1 MEGEVSLQLPDD
13 AAALSP
19 SVRARAEQG
28 RDEFAQAV
36 LAGFASTPRSIPCRF
51 FYDAVG
57 SELFEEIAKLEE
69 YYPTRVEA
77 SLLETYRAEIAALV
91 GPSRV
96 LIEFGSGS
104 SRKTSLLIGALGKIP
119 AYIPIDIAAESLNE
133 AAGWLSEQHPGLNIL
148 PLIADFTKTRA
159 LPQIARRR
167 KKLGF
172 FSGSTIGNL
181 THNEARAFLA
191 NAARLLGKGSVFLI
205 GVDLKKP
212 LSILIPAYNDAKGVT
227 AAFNLNLL
235 ARINRELGGDIDL
248 TRFAHDAVYNEKD
261 GRIEM
266 YLVSLARQSVH
277 VLGRSFTFAE
287 GERIHTENSHKY
299 TVAEFQALA
308 RRSAGSRSRPG
319 PIQTSSSACICCGR
333 VRSDLAWF
341 AGHADGAFQR
351 SAIPLSERRRGVVGA
366 GQEIHQMRAR
376 DPWRVRTAS

>member
-1 MEGEVSLQLPDD
+1 M
-13 AAALSP
+13 
-19 SVRARAEQG
+19 
-28 RDEFAQAV
+28 

-77 SLLETYRAEIAALV
+77 SLLETYRAEIAALI

-235 ARINRELGGDIDL
+235 GRINRELGSDFDL

-277 VLGRSFTFAE
+277 VLGRSFAFAE

-299 TVAEFQALA
+299 TVAEFQTLA
-308 RRSAGSRSRPG
+308 RVSGWQPVEAWTDKDQASFQP
-319 PIQTSSSACICCGR
+319 SSVAAPS
-333 VRSDLAWF
+333 VR
-341 AGHADGAFQR
+341 
-351 SAIPLSERRRGVVGA
+351 
-366 GQEIHQMRAR
+366 
-376 DPWRVRTAS
+376 